1 MDKPGLIDK
10 VFVNTMIKKRPK
22 DLHKGDCG
30 RVLIVAG
37 KKGMAGAAVL
47 SAKGALRS
55 GAGLVLVSVP
65 DELFPVIQISVTE
78 AVCIS
83 RTLLP
88 DQLDLCRAIV
98 IGPGLGD
105 DVSNVKLIK
114 NIIKSKCK
122 AFILDA
128 DALNL
133 AAKNPGLLHEIK
145 NAGERVIITPH
156 PGEAAKLLNCETGKI
171 QKDRCTA
178 ALRLSMKTGAVT
190 VLKGMGTLVAT
201 PDQKTYINTT
211 GNPGMA
217 TGGTGDVLSGIIGAL
232 AGQGYSCLEAA
243 ISGVYIHG
251 LAGDLA
257 AARLGEH
264 GLIASDVAD
273 MTAKAICRI
282 LPNAMPKL
290 DI

>member
-1 MDKPGLIDK
+1 MDKPGLIDETL
-10 VFVNTMIKKRPK
+10 VNTMIKKRPK

-47 SAKGALRS
+47 SARGALRS

-65 DELFPVIQISVTE
+65 DELFSIIQVGVIE
-78 AVCIS
+78 AICIS
-83 RTLLP
+83 RRLSP
-88 DQLDLCRAIV
+88 DQLDACRAIV

-105 DVSNVKLIK
+105 EKSNVELIK
-114 NIIKSKCK
+114 TIIESKCG

-133 AAKNPGLLHEIK
+133 LAKYPELLHDIK
-145 NAGERVIITPH
+145 RIGERIIITPH
-156 PGEAAKLLNCETGKI
+156 PGEAARLLNCEVQKI
-171 QKDRCTA
+171 QAHRSSA
-178 ALRLSMKTGAVT
+178 ALRLSKKTGAVT

-201 PDQKTYINTT
+201 PDEKTYINTT

-232 AGQGYSCLEAA
+232 AGQGCSCLEAA

-257 AARLGEH
+257 AEAQGEH
-264 GLIASDVAD
+264 GLIAGDVAD
-273 MTAKAICRI
+273 MTAKAIYRTLVKC
-282 LPNAMPKL
+282 NAKT
-290 DI
+290 